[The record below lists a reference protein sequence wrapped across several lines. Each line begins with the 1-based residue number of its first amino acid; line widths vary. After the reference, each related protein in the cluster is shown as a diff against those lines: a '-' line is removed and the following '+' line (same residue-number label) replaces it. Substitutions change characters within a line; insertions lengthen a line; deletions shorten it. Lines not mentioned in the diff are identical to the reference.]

1 MMNTMTKMLLACEAA
16 LALTATAA
24 SAEIVCN
31 DDGDCWHVKRHDYKP
46 ELKLHVHPDNW
57 KWRDHEH
64 TKYRFRE
71 HEGHGYWR
79 GGAWIAL

>member
-1 MMNTMTKMLLACEAA
+1 MNSVARTLAICLGS

-31 DDGDCWHVKRHDYKP
+31 DDGDCWHVKRHDYGP
-46 ELKLHVHPDNW
+46 ELKLHVHPDSW
-57 KWRDHEH
+57 KWGEHER

-79 GGAWIAL
+79 SGVWIGL